1 MGGKKYM
8 MNNPNYPFECTVS
21 IMKKSEG
28 QSCIEDLRCTACNR
42 KHSSEEIHTICPNCG
57 GVLFVEYDLE
67 KAKMVI
73 GPKGNDHRS
82 FNIWRFFEIM
92 PVEEQRFR
100 YSLGEG
106 WTPLLQL
113 GKSVHNLRL
122 ENVFLKDEGQ
132 NPTGTFKSRGLCAAV
147 SKGAELGIESYV
159 IPTAGNAGAALA
171 AYSARAGA
179 TSHVFMPQDT
189 PEFLKNEVKILGG
202 NLYLVDG
209 LITDAA
215 SIARSK
221 SEINN
226 WFDVSTLK
234 EPYRVEGKKTM
245 GIELLERLNWKV
257 PDVIVYPTGG
267 GTGIV
272 GMWKAFDELEI
283 LGMIGKERPRMVA
296 VQAEGCAPIFK
307 AFSEKK
313 KKAEFWKNAETVA
326 PGLRVPSAIGDYLI
340 LDAIYES
347 DGCAVVV
354 SDEEILEASN
364 ILAKTEGIML
374 APEAAATFASLQHLL
389 DSNFL
394 ERNEKIIVFGT
405 GTGLIYP
412 DLWDN
417 INSH

>member
-1 MGGKKYM
+1 
-8 MNNPNYPFECTVS
+8 
-21 IMKKSEG
+21 MKKSEG

-42 KHSSEEIHTICPNCG
+42 KYSSEEIHTICPNCG

-67 KAKMVI
+67 KAKMFI
-73 GPKGNDHRS
+73 EPKGNLNRS

-92 PVEEQRFR
+92 PVEEERFR
-100 YSLGEG
+100 YTLGEG

-113 GKSVHNLRL
+113 GKSVHDLKL
-122 ENVFLKDEGQ
+122 ENVILKDEGQ

-147 SKGAELGIESYV
+147 SKGVELGIERFV

-179 TSHVFMPQDT
+179 TSYAYMPQDT
-189 PEFLKNEVKILGG
+189 PEYLKDEVKVFGG

-215 SIARSK
+215 SQARTK

-226 WFDVSTLK
+226 WFDVSTMK

-245 GIELLERLNWKV
+245 GIEVLDQLNWKV

-272 GMWKAFDELEI
+272 GMWKSFDELEI
-283 LGMIGKERPRMVA
+283 LGMIGTERPRMVA
-296 VQAEGCAPIFK
+296 VQTEGCAPIYK
-307 AFSEKK
+307 AFTEKK
-313 KKAEFWKNAETVA
+313 KKAEFWKNATTIA

-340 LDAIYES
+340 LEAIYES
-347 DGCAVVV
+347 NGCAVVV
-354 SDEEILEASN
+354 SDEEIRKASDY
-364 ILAKTEGIML
+364 LAKTEGILL
-374 APEAAATFASLQHLL
+374 APEAAATFASLKRLL
-389 DSNFL
+389 EINFI
-394 ERNEKIIVFGT
+394 EKNELTVIFGT

-412 DLWDN
+412 DLWET
-417 INSH
+417 

>member
-1 MGGKKYM
+1 
-8 MNNPNYPFECTVS
+8 VS
-21 IMKKSEG
+21 IIKKSEE

-42 KHSSEEIHTICPNCG
+42 KHSSKEIHTICPNCG

-67 KAKMVI
+67 TAKMVI
-73 GPKGNDHRS
+73 GSKDNNHRS
-82 FNIWRFFEIM
+82 FNIWRFSEIM
-92 PVEEQRFR
+92 PVEEQQFR

-106 WTPLLQL
+106 WTPILQL
-113 GKSVHNLRL
+113 GKSVHDLRF
-122 ENVFLKDEGQ
+122 ENVILKDEGQ

-189 PEFLKNEVKILGG
+189 PEYLKNEVKVFGG

-215 SIARSK
+215 SKAKSK

-245 GIELLERLNWKV
+245 GIEILEQLNWKV

-283 LGMIGKERPRMVA
+283 LGMIGEERPRMVA
-296 VQAEGCAPIFK
+296 VQSEGCAPIYK
-307 AFSEKK
+307 AFTEKK
-313 KKAEFWKNAETVA
+313 KKVEFWENATTIA

-340 LDAIYES
+340 LEAIYES
-347 DGCAVVV
+347 NGCATVV
-354 SDEEILEASN
+354 SDKEILEATN

-374 APEAAATFASLQHLL
+374 APEAAATFASLKHLL
-389 DSNFL
+389 DIDFV
-394 ERNEKIIVFGT
+394 ERNDKIVIFGT

-412 DLWDN
+412 NLWDN
-417 INSH
+417 ISNN